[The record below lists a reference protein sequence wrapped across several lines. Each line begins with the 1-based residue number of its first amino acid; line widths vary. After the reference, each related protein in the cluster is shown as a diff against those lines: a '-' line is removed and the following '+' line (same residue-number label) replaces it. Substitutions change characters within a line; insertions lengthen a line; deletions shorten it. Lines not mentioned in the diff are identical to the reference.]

1 MKRLLIMGITLAST
15 VLGIAGQ
22 ANAVTAHVVT
32 FFENPF
38 VAPNVAAYEP
48 SAVPAP
54 LTSFL
59 LLVPAFT
66 NPVYVFSKWNK
77 KKNGSG
83 TTYLNGAN
91 YSFSN
96 DLTLYAQ
103 WTPALRTV
111 AFCQNRSITDRTCAL
126 ETRNASSSLTLFA
139 NLSPL
144 LSNPGYSFS
153 SWNTKANGSGVR
165 YANGQS
171 FSFASD
177 LTLYAQWAKSAA
189 ALNFVGS
196 VQNSQSVAQL
206 NSIANV
212 ILHRHFHQVQVVQFQ
227 NQDGASIIGLLTK
240 ILVRH
245 DGPGI
250 TVALKR
256 TNSISYSTG
265 VEVFAN

>member
-1 MKRLLIMGITLAST
+1 
-15 VLGIAGQ
+15 
-22 ANAVTAHVVT
+22 
-32 FFENPF
+32 
-38 VAPNVAAYEP
+38 
-48 SAVPAP
+48 
-54 LTSFL
+54 
-59 LLVPAFT
+59 
-66 NPVYVFSKWNK
+66 
-77 KKNGSG
+77 
-83 TTYLNGAN
+83 
-91 YSFSN
+91 
-96 DLTLYAQ
+96 
-103 WTPALRTV
+103 
-111 AFCQNRSITDRTCAL
+111 
-126 ETRNASSSLTLFA
+126 LTLFA
-139 NLSPL
+139 NLSPT

-153 SWNTKANGSGVR
+153 SWNTKTNGSGVR

-245 DGPGI
+245 DGPSI